1 MLRVL
6 TGSVRNIRSG
16 HGAFCGMEGN
26 VGVKVL
32 YIAGADRS
40 GSTLLDQLLG
50 ELGPCFSGGELT
62 MIWKQGLI
70 RDRSCGCGQ
79 PFTSCAL
86 WSAVLDHVL
95 PSETPPK
102 HFAERFLSIQEEVLA
117 PKNLIKVL
125 MAVAR
130 GGASWPALAS
140 YADVY
145 GRLYGAIAAVTGAE
159 VIVDSSKRPQ
169 HAAVLPL
176 VHGAEPYLVHLV
188 RDPRGVAFS
197 HRKHLRFQSPTEADP
212 AEMPRATV
220 VGSSR
225 LWMKRNLSAELVKR
239 RYGRDRWLRIRY
251 EDLVRSPV
259 ELVQRVGRMV
269 DLTGIPPKDRSG
281 SLVVRGNHMA
291 WGNPSRFKTGA
302 LRIRHDDSWVRG
314 LPRRDRLISTGL
326 TAPLLLRYRYPL

>member
-1 MLRVL
+1 
-6 TGSVRNIRSG
+6 
-16 HGAFCGMEGN
+16 MEEN

-50 ELGPCFSGGELT
+50 QLGPCFSGGELT

-79 PFTSCAL
+79 PLTSCAL
-86 WSAVLDHVL
+86 WSAVLEHVL
-95 PSETPPK
+95 PSEIQPK
-102 HFAERFLSIQEEVLA
+102 QFAERFLSIQEEVLA

-125 MAVAR
+125 RAVAR
-130 GGASWPALAS
+130 GTASWPALAT

-145 GRLYGAIAAVTGAE
+145 GRLYGAIAAVTE
-159 VIVDSSKRPQ
+159 VDVIVDSSKRPQ

-176 VHGAEPYLVHLV
+176 VYGAEPYLVHLV

-197 HRKHLRFQSPTEADP
+197 HQKHLRFQPSTDVDP

-220 VGSSR
+220 AGSAR

-251 EDLVRSPV
+251 EDLARSPV
-259 ELVQRVGRMV
+259 GVVQRVGRLV
-269 DLTGIPPKDRSG
+269 GLAEIPLKDRSV

-291 WGNPSRFKTGA
+291 WGNPSRFRTGA
-302 LRIRHDDSWVRG
+302 LRITHDDSWVRG
-314 LPRRDRLISTGL
+314 LPRRDRLISTCL
-326 TAPLLLRYRYPL
+326 TAPLLLRYRYPLKV